1 MQSGGESPV
10 IPSVSDSDWDKPFT
24 HQELEAIEAAF
35 QSATS
40 SSSPIKRRRRSP
52 ICSDEDDGAGFDR
65 RKNIRRLPDSIAGGY
80 CLKSESNSMQF
91 PNSFSFARCRRNPL
105 RSLYHSSSKVSAKTA
120 KLTMRYPTLNFGGQI
135 LYSRTVA
142 EVDKAAKELLKFVE
156 FKKSEVG
163 RAVLGFDIEWR
174 PTFRRG
180 VSPGKAAVLQICGN
194 KNFCYVMH
202 IIHSGVPQSLQSLLE
217 DPSSV
222 KVGVGIGN
230 DAVKFFKDHNVSVKD
245 LEDLSAL
252 ANQKLVGDP
261 KQWGLGSL
269 TEMVICKQIQKP
281 NRIRLGNWEANVL
294 SQQQLQ
300 YAATDAFAS
309 WFLYEALKSL
319 PDAAVSKSEE
329 PLEATPQ

>member
-105 RSLYHSSSKVSAKTA
+105 RSLYHSSSK
-120 KLTMRYPTLNFGGQI
+120 
-135 LYSRTVA
+135 
-142 EVDKAAKELLKFVE
+142 
-156 FKKSEVG
+156 
-163 RAVLGFDIEWR
+163 
-174 PTFRRG
+174 G